1 MSGFKGQ
8 PPLASEPVKDSPKGG
23 QWSASRADRV
33 ALGVVT
39 LATGLAFAG
48 WTLLGPLGPG
58 LQRQLR
64 IDDTRLGLL
73 MAMPVL
79 MGSTLRLPVGVLAD
93 RFGGRRTLA
102 ALLAITPLPLVLMGL
117 YQHSYM
123 VLVAAAVLLGVAGS
137 SFAAGVRFV
146 ETHFPKQRQGFALGI
161 YGMAVGGTVATAL
174 VAPRLAHRFG
184 LSTPFFVLAAAAA
197 LACAIFLLL
206 TSEIPVKRSAGS
218 TSAATSASLPRL
230 VKSRKMFPSSLFYAV
245 TFGGF
250 IACFA
255 YMPKLLVSEFGI
267 TPTIGATW
275 AAGFAAL
282 SVGARVAGGTLSDR
296 VGPRPVLRLSFV
308 AIVAAAGGLAAGYQ
322 HGSALLA
329 AFSALAL
336 AFGTAAG
343 ATMKLL
349 AQQFDAE
356 LGRAAG
362 VVGAAGGL
370 GGFVPPLLLAT
381 MADSASGYT
390 LPFLGLSAM
399 AGVCLVVAW
408 RLEPR
413 VPIARAARVAKEAT
427 PCH

>member
-1 MSGFKGQ
+1 MVSGFKGQ
-8 PPLASEPVKDSPKGG
+8 PPLSPEPAKDSLKDGR
-23 QWSASRADRV
+23 WKSSRSDRV

-39 LATGLAFAG
+39 FATGLAFAG

-73 MAMPVL
+73 MALPVL
-79 MGSTLRLPVGVLAD
+79 VGSVLRLPVGVLAD

-102 ALLAITPLPLVLMGL
+102 ALLAITPVPLVLMGL
-117 YQHSYM
+117 FQGSYM
-123 VLVAAAVLLGVAGS
+123 VLAAAAMLLGVAGS

-146 ETHFPKQRQGFALGI
+146 ETHFSKQRQGFALGI
-161 YGMAVGGTVATAL
+161 YGIAVGGTVATAL

-184 LSTPFFVLAAAAA
+184 LTMPFFVLAAAAA
-197 LACAIFLLL
+197 LACVIFLVL
-206 TSEIPVKRSAGS
+206 TSESPAKRSDGSSS
-218 TSAATSASLPRL
+218 TSLPHL
-230 VKSRKMFPSSLFYAV
+230 VKSSKMLRASLFYAV

-255 YMPKLLVSEFGI
+255 YLPKLLVSELGI

-282 SVGARVAGGTLSDR
+282 SVAARVVGGTLSDR
-296 VGPRPVLRLSFV
+296 IGPRPVLRLSFV
-308 AIVAAAGGLAAGYQ
+308 AIAVAACGLAAGYRQ
-322 HGSALLA
+322 GPALMI

-336 AFGTAAG
+336 AFGMAAG

-362 VVGAAGGL
+362 VIGTAGGL
-370 GGFVPPLLLAT
+370 GGFIPPLLLAT
-381 MADSASGYT
+381 MANSASGYT

-399 AGVCLVVAW
+399 AGVCLVIAW

-413 VPIARAARVAKEAT
+413 ATIVRGVQPVTEAT
-427 PCH
+427 PWH